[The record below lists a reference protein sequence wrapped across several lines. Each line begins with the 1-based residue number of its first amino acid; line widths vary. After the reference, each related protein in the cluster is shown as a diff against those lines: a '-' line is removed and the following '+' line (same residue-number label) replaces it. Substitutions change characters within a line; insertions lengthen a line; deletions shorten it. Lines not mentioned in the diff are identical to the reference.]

1 MMAEE
6 EISTSFDWI
15 KSLEPRLAAHDRVPL
30 LPGPTDFSWD
40 ALADRLKAQLQIKHL
55 HIDKGVPVFETRE
68 EVAAH
73 FKEPHIALPVLFSP
87 QPEPLYVLLSRRE
100 LVHLLCHLLGQHDA
114 SDTLEE
120 PYLMGFVSFLAA
132 AAFDT
137 IEALVPK
144 EGWSLR
150 LGEAKEMPKG
160 DYLSFSVGAHFDD
173 ALTLYPRLAIPVAC
187 YASFQER
194 YALMGRQEGSKVG
207 QKVEMTVAMQV
218 GSAFLSYE
226 EWAKVE
232 AGDFV
237 LLDRLTL
244 LPGQSKG
251 KVLMTLNSKP
261 LFRAKVKKGA
271 LKIDERVTHYE
282 VSSAMEK
289 DEEETAEDVQ
299 EEGLEPDQ
307 EEVEEFA
314 EEGYEEKEV
323 EQAPVAEAPKAE
335 APEAPPV
342 EIKESG
348 HPPVV
353 PFTQESL
360 DIQLVVEIG
369 RLKITLEKLTQLQP
383 GNILKLDVNP
393 ESGVDLV
400 VNGKV
405 VGRGELLK
413 IGDLLGVRVL
423 DLGK

>member
-6 EISTSFDWI
+6 EVSTSFDWI
-15 KSLEPRLAAHDRVPL
+15 KSLSPRLAGHDRVPL
-30 LPGPTDFSWD
+30 LPGPVDFSWK
-40 ALADRLKAQLQIKHL
+40 ALADRLRGQLQIKEL
-55 HIDKGVPVFETRE
+55 YIDKGVPVFETKE
-68 EVAAH
+68 EVTAH
-73 FKEPHIALPVLFSP
+73 FKEPHITLPILFSP

-132 AAFDT
+132 AIFDT

-150 LGEAKEMPKG
+150 LGEAGEIPKG
-160 DYLSFSVGAHFDD
+160 DYLSFSVAAHFDQ
-173 ALTLYPRLAIPVAC
+173 ALTLYPRLAIPVSW

-207 QKVEMTVAMQV
+207 QKVDMTVAMQV

-244 LPGQSKG
+244 MPGQSKG

-289 DEEETAEDVQ
+289 DEEETAEDIQ

-307 EEVEEFA
+307 EEVGEFA
-314 EEGYEEKEV
+314 EGYEEKEA
-323 EQAPVAEAPKAE
+323 EPAPAAQAPTV
-335 APEAPPV
+335 EAPPV

-360 DIQLVVEIG
+360 DVELLVEIG
-369 RLKITLEKLTQLQP
+369 RLKITLDKLMQLEP